1 MYIYQVL
8 RFCAQGAGAVFVRA
22 RAAKYPIGDRRPQ
35 TRTGTPQKSR
45 HMQVMRYTLLNVR
58 DFVTNATYES

>member
-8 RFCAQGAGAVFVRA
+8 RFCAQGAGAIFVRA

-35 TRTGTPQKSR
+35 TWTGTPHKSR
-45 HMQVMRYTLLNVR
+45 HMQVMWYTLPNL
-58 DFVTNATYES
+58 